1 MDLGHSLAVGTCK
14 WLDVTAAAEMASVT
28 DDLSS
33 LTSSPRLLNID
44 DMFKANWNHN
54 ELSNI
59 CPLTEDSKLILII
72 IDCCK

>member
-1 MDLGHSLAVGTCK
+1 
-14 WLDVTAAAEMASVT
+14 MASVT

-33 LTSSPRLLNID
+33 LTSSPLLLNID

-54 ELSNI
+54 DLSNI
-59 CPLTEDSKLILII
+59 CPLTGDSQLILII